1 MNEVNNQHLRLIEA
15 VLFAAS
21 EPLDEM
27 AIATRLPDGA
37 DVSALLAELA
47 RLYENRGVNLTRA
60 GGHWGFRT
68 APDLAAQLRVHTSVP
83 RKLSRAAIETLAIIA
98 YHQPVT
104 RGEIEEIR
112 GVGLSKSTLD
122 ILFEAGWIGPK
133 GRRRSPGRP
142 VTWGTANTFLHDF
155 GLESLEDLPG
165 LDELKAAGLL
175 DKRPAIDIAGRLLA
189 ESGDD
194 HPSET
199 DDDAPNAPDPEGNT
213 PSPGRDAQAPGRD
226 AQAQLHEAPGRGRR
240 GSRRSPPCGTRDG
253 MIRKLTHQA
262 S

>member
-1 MNEVNNQHLRLIEA
+1 MNEVNHQHLRLLEA

-27 AIATRLPDGA
+27 TIATRLPDGA
-37 DVSALLAELA
+37 DVTALLDKLA

-60 GGHWGFRT
+60 GGLWAFRT
-68 APDLAAQLRVHTSVP
+68 AADLAAQLRVHTSVP

-104 RGEIEEIR
+104 RAEIEEIR

-142 VTWGTANTFLHDF
+142 VTWGTAASFLHDF
-155 GLESLEDLPG
+155 GLESLDDLPG
-165 LDELKAAGLL
+165 IDELKAAGLL
-175 DKRPAIDIAGRLLA
+175 DKRPAIDIAGPLMA
-189 ESGDD
+189 KSADD
-194 HPSET
+194 HPPEAN
-199 DDDAPNAPDPEGNT
+199 DDAPDAEANT
-213 PSPGRDAQAPGRD
+213 PSQEREARAQAHEAP
-226 AQAQLHEAPGRGRR
+226 AQMSEAPGRAGEAAADH
-240 GSRRSPPCGTRDG
+240 P
-253 MIRKLTHQA
+253 HA
-262 S
+262 E

>member
-1 MNEVNNQHLRLIEA
+1 MNEVDCQHLRLLEA

-21 EPLDEM
+21 QPLAEIT
-27 AIATRLPDGA
+27 IATRLPDGA
-37 DVSALLAELA
+37 DVTALLTELA

-60 GGHWGFRT
+60 GGHWAFRT
-68 APDLAAQLRVHTSVP
+68 APDLAPQLRVHTSVP

-142 VTWGTANTFLHDF
+142 VTWGTAASFLHDF
-155 GLESLEDLPG
+155 GLENLEDLPG

-175 DKRPAIDIAGRLLA
+175 DKRPAIDIAGRPVAKSADDRPPEADGEAPKA
-189 ESGDD
+189 E
-194 HPSET
+194 E
-199 DDDAPNAPDPEGNT
+199 NAP
-213 PSPGRDAQAPGRD
+213 SHVR
-226 AQAQLHEAPGRGRR
+226 EA
-240 GSRRSPPCGTRDG
+240 
-253 MIRKLTHQA
+253 
-262 S
+262 

>member
-1 MNEVNNQHLRLIEA
+1 MNEVDNQHLRLVEA

-27 AIATRLPDGA
+27 TIATRLPDGA
-37 DVSALLAELA
+37 DVTALLAKLA

-104 RGEIEEIR
+104 RAEIEEIR

-142 VTWGTANTFLHDF
+142 VTWATANSFLHDF

-165 LDELKAAGLL
+165 VDELKAAGLL
-175 DKRPAIDIAGRLLA
+175 DKRPAIDIAGGVLA
-189 ESGDD
+189 KSGED
-194 HPSET
+194 
-199 DDDAPNAPDPEGNT
+199 NAPDPEENA
-213 PSPGRDAQAPGRD
+213 PSQGPDAE
-226 AQAQLHEAPGRGRR
+226 AQRREA
-240 GSRRSPPCGTRDG
+240 
-253 MIRKLTHQA
+253 
-262 S
+262 

>member
-1 MNEVNNQHLRLIEA
+1 MNEVDSQHLRLIEA
-15 VLFAAS
+15 VLFAAA

-27 AIATRLPDGA
+27 TIATRLPDGA
-37 DVSALLAELA
+37 DVTALLARLA

-60 GGHWGFRT
+60 GGHWAFRT

-104 RGEIEEIR
+104 RAEIEEIR

-142 VTWGTANTFLHDF
+142 VTWGTAASFLHDF
-155 GLESLEDLPG
+155 GLDNLDDLPG
-165 LDELKAAGLL
+165 IDELKAAGLL
-175 DKRPAIDIAGRLLA
+175 DKRPAIDIAGRQGA
-189 ESGDD
+189 KSGDD
-194 HPSET
+194 DPSET
-199 DDDAPNAPDPEGNT
+199 DDEAPDPEENT
-213 PSPGRDAQAPGRD
+213 PSQGREAEAQVHEAQAQVHE
-226 AQAQLHEAPGRGRR
+226 AQAQVGEAPAQLHEAPGRAGEA
-240 GSRRSPPCGTRDG
+240 PADHP
-253 MIRKLTHQA
+253 HA
-262 S
+262 E

>member
-1 MNEVNNQHLRLIEA
+1 MNEVNSQHLRLLEA

-27 AIATRLPDGA
+27 TIAIRLPDGA
-37 DVSALLAELA
+37 DVTALLAKLA
-47 RLYENRGVNLTRA
+47 RLYENRGVNLIRS
-60 GGHWGFRT
+60 GGHWAFHT

-104 RGEIEEIR
+104 RAEIEEIR

-142 VTWGTANTFLHDF
+142 VTWGTAASFLHDF
-155 GLESLEDLPG
+155 GLDSLEDLPG
-165 LDELKAAGLL
+165 IDELKAAGLL
-175 DKRPAIDIAGRLLA
+175 EKRPAIDIAGRPGA

-194 HPSET
+194 HPPEA
-199 DDDAPNAPDPEGNT
+199 DDDAPDAEENT
-213 PSPGRDAQAPGRD
+213 PAQGRE
-226 AQAQLHEAPGRGRR
+226 AQAQGGEAQAKVTEAQAQVREAQAQMHEAPGRAGEA
-240 GSRRSPPCGTRDG
+240 PADHP
-253 MIRKLTHQA
+253 HA
-262 S
+262 E

>member
-1 MNEVNNQHLRLIEA
+1 MNEVNSQHLRLLEA

-27 AIATRLPDGA
+27 TIAIRLPDGA
-37 DVSALLAELA
+37 DVTALLAKLA
-47 RLYENRGVNLTRA
+47 RLYENRGVNLIRS
-60 GGHWGFRT
+60 GGHWAFHT

-104 RGEIEEIR
+104 RAEIEEIR

-142 VTWGTANTFLHDF
+142 VTWGTAASFLHDF
-155 GLESLEDLPG
+155 GLDSLEDLPG
-165 LDELKAAGLL
+165 IDELKAAGLL
-175 DKRPAIDIAGRLLA
+175 DKRPAIDIAGRLGA
-189 ESGDD
+189 KSGDD
-194 HPSET
+194 HPPEA
-199 DDDAPNAPDPEGNT
+199 DDDAPDAEENT
-213 PSPGRDAQAPGRD
+213 PAQGRE
-226 AQAQLHEAPGRGRR
+226 AQAQGGEARAQMREAPGRAGEA
-240 GSRRSPPCGTRDG
+240 PADHP
-253 MIRKLTHQA
+253 HA
-262 S
+262 E

>member
-1 MNEVNNQHLRLIEA
+1 MNEVNNQHLRLLEA

-27 AIATRLPDGA
+27 TIATRLPDGA
-37 DVSALLAELA
+37 DVTALLTELA

-60 GGHWGFRT
+60 GGLWAFRT
-68 APDLAAQLRVHTSVP
+68 AADLAAQLRVHTSVP

-104 RGEIEEIR
+104 RAEIEEIR

-142 VTWGTANTFLHDF
+142 VTWGTAASFLHDF
-155 GLESLEDLPG
+155 GLESLDDLPG
-165 LDELKAAGLL
+165 IDELKAAGLL
-175 DKRPAIDIAGRLLA
+175 DKRPAIDIAGPLMA
-189 ESGDD
+189 KSADD
-194 HPSET
+194 QPPEAN
-199 DDDAPNAPDPEGNT
+199 DDAPDAEANT
-213 PSPGRDAQAPGRD
+213 PFQERE
-226 AQAQLHEAPGRGRR
+226 AQAQAHEAPAQMNEAPGRAGEAAADH
-240 GSRRSPPCGTRDG
+240 P
-253 MIRKLTHQA
+253 HA
-262 S
+262 E

>member
-1 MNEVNNQHLRLIEA
+1 MNEVNSQHLRLLEA

-27 AIATRLPDGA
+27 TIAIRLPDGA
-37 DVSALLAELA
+37 DVTALLAKLA
-47 RLYENRGVNLTRA
+47 RLYENRGVNLIRS
-60 GGHWGFRT
+60 GGHWAFHT

-104 RGEIEEIR
+104 RAEIEEIR

-142 VTWGTANTFLHDF
+142 VTWGTAASFLHDF
-155 GLESLEDLPG
+155 GLESLDDLPG
-165 LDELKAAGLL
+165 IDELKAAGLL
-175 DKRPAIDIAGRLLA
+175 DKRPAIDIAGPLMA
-189 ESGDD
+189 KSADD
-194 HPSET
+194 QPPEAN
-199 DDDAPNAPDPEGNT
+199 DDAPDAEANT
-213 PSPGRDAQAPGRD
+213 PSQEREARAQAHEAP
-226 AQAQLHEAPGRGRR
+226 AQMNEAPGRAGEAAADH
-240 GSRRSPPCGTRDG
+240 P
-253 MIRKLTHQA
+253 HA
-262 S
+262 E

>member
-1 MNEVNNQHLRLIEA
+1 MNEVDNQHLRLLEA

-27 AIATRLPDGA
+27 TIATRLPDGA
-37 DVSALLAELA
+37 DVTALLTELA
-47 RLYENRGVNLTRA
+47 RLYENRGVNLSRA
-60 GGHWGFRT
+60 GGHWAFRT
-68 APDLAAQLRVHTSVP
+68 AADLAAQLRVHTSVP

-104 RGEIEEIR
+104 RAEIEEIR

-142 VTWGTANTFLHDF
+142 VTWGTAASFLHDF

-165 LDELKAAGLL
+165 VDELKAAGLL
-175 DKRPAIDIAGRLLA
+175 DKRPAIDIAGPLFSKSA
-189 ESGDD
+189 DD
-194 HPSET
+194 HPPEA
-199 DDDAPNAPDPEGNT
+199 DDDTPDAEPNT
-213 PSPGRDAQAPGRD
+213 PPQGSEAPAQMS
-226 AQAQLHEAPGRGRR
+226 EAPGRAGEAAADH
-240 GSRRSPPCGTRDG
+240 P
-253 MIRKLTHQA
+253 HA
-262 S
+262 E

>member
-1 MNEVNNQHLRLIEA
+1 MNEVNSQHLRLLEA

-27 AIATRLPDGA
+27 TIAIRLPDGA
-37 DVSALLAELA
+37 DVTALLAKLA
-47 RLYENRGVNLTRA
+47 RLYENRGVNLIRS
-60 GGHWGFRT
+60 GGHWAFHT

-104 RGEIEEIR
+104 RAEIEEIR

-142 VTWGTANTFLHDF
+142 VTWGTAASFLHDF
-155 GLESLEDLPG
+155 GLESLDDLPG
-165 LDELKAAGLL
+165 IDELKAAGLL
-175 DKRPAIDIAGRLLA
+175 DKRPAIDIAGPLMA
-189 ESGDD
+189 KSADD
-194 HPSET
+194 QPPEAN
-199 DDDAPNAPDPEGNT
+199 DDAPDAEANT
-213 PSPGRDAQAPGRD
+213 PFQEREARAQAHEAP
-226 AQAQLHEAPGRGRR
+226 AQMNEAPGRAGEAAADH
-240 GSRRSPPCGTRDG
+240 P
-253 MIRKLTHQA
+253 HA
-262 S
+262 E

>member
-1 MNEVNNQHLRLIEA
+1 MNEVDNQHLRLVEA

-27 AIATRLPDGA
+27 TIASRLPDGA
-37 DVSALLAELA
+37 DVTALLAKLA

-60 GGHWGFRT
+60 GGHWAFRT

-112 GVGLSKSTLD
+112 GVGLSRSTLD

-142 VTWGTANTFLHDF
+142 VTWGTAASFLHDF

-165 LDELKAAGLL
+165 MDELKAAGLL
-175 DKRPAIDIAGRLLA
+175 DKRPAIDIAGGLMPKSADDRPAGADDEAPKA
-189 ESGDD
+189 E
-194 HPSET
+194 E
-199 DDDAPNAPDPEGNT
+199 DAPSQIRE
-213 PSPGRDAQAPGRD
+213 
-226 AQAQLHEAPGRGRR
+226 AQAQMREVEDRAGEAPA
-240 GSRRSPPCGTRDG
+240 D
-253 MIRKLTHQA
+253 HHHA
-262 S
+262 E